1 MPRLIITQKARGKFT
16 MPHYLLV
23 NGRML
28 GLMRERSVTLEAPPA
43 TFQVRIQ
50 SLFKWFHASRVV
62 TTHEGVDTHIDFSD
76 REKGWDILFA
86 IDLVLWIVKRFLHLA
101 APWTWIYEVVTNGYF
116 VAWLVYEWRIRERY
130 FKLDVYEKRPEVTL
144 RDARE
149 EDAPFLAKCVMAG
162 MHFYDFEE
170 EMTPEAAVVYERLV
184 ACERRTDLL
193 YSYVHTRVA
202 EVNGVPAGSLLSYP
216 GEPYKELR
224 HKTFAECWPDL
235 ASLDTES
242 EMETGPGEYYL
253 DTLAVVPAYRKHGIG
268 HRLLEDA
275 IGRGRALGYGRITL
289 VADPQYPHLLE
300 LYASLGFEPEEKRRV
315 FGVDFQRM
323 VIECD
328 TSSVD

>member
-1 MPRLIITQKARGKFT
+1 MNEKF
-16 MPHYLLV
+16 
-23 NGRML
+23 
-28 GLMRERSVTLEAPPA
+28 
-43 TFQVRIQ
+43 
-50 SLFKWFHASRVV
+50 
-62 TTHEGVDTHIDFSD
+62 
-76 REKGWDILFA
+76 
-86 IDLVLWIVKRFLHLA
+86 
-101 APWTWIYEVVTNGYF
+101 
-116 VAWLVYEWRIRERY
+116 

-170 EMTPEAAVVYERLV
+170 EMTPEAAAIYERLV

-202 EVNGVPAGSLLSYP
+202 EVNGVPAGSLLAYP

-275 IGRGRALGYGRITL
+275 IGRGRALGYGRIAL

-323 VIECD
+323 VIECG